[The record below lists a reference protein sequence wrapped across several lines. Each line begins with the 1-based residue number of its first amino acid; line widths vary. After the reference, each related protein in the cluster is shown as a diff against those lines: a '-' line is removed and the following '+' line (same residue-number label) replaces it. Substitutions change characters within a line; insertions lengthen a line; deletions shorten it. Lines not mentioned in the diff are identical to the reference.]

1 MEEAFIFSEK
11 VALRE
16 ALGATALAFAL
27 GEVLRTLGAVFLL
40 GVPGFLGA
48 GERGC
53 QSGEEELLLVR
64 VSSPWPLGFM
74 VQISAPHWKAILP
87 FLPGKAAPAGST
99 IPTIVSSNIP
109 TATSTPAAAAAAS
122 HPKEW

>member
-53 QSGEEELLLVR
+53 QSGEEELFLVRLSAPWPLALMVKMSLLLLVPVLTKAILPPPGDQLGSAAPAELLVR
-64 VSSPWPLGFM
+64 RSTPWPLGFM
-74 VQISAPHWKAILP
+74 V
-87 FLPGKAAPAGST
+87 
-99 IPTIVSSNIP
+99 
-109 TATSTPAAAAAAS
+109 
-122 HPKEW
+122 